1 MEADSPII
9 LIKIGG
15 STLGSEDTS
24 FRDVAALQRRGA
36 RPVIVHGGG
45 PAITSW
51 MAKLGLRAEFVRGL
65 RVTDGPSLE
74 VATAV
79 LAGLINKQLVSELRS
94 AGVNAVGV
102 SGADGGL
109 LRGRI
114 TDPELGFV
122 AGELKVDA
130 SLIERLADAG
140 YVPVISPI
148 AASADGSGQLLNV
161 NADSAAGALAVAV
174 GARSLIFLTDV
185 DGILNADGRLIR
197 RVPSGTGDELLHSGV
212 VKGGM
217 LPKLEACILAAN
229 AGVQSGIINGTQA
242 GALPS
247 WLEGSLP
254 GTAVA

>member
-24 FRDVAALQRRGA
+24 FADAAALQQQGA

-65 RVTDGPSLE
+65 RVTDAPSLE

-109 LRGRI
+109 LRGRV
-114 TDPELGFV
+114 TDPDLGFV
-122 AGELKVDA
+122 AGELEADA
-130 SLIERLADAG
+130 SLVERLTDAG
-140 YVPVISPI
+140 YVPVVAPVAS
-148 AASADGSGQLLNV
+148 SADDAGQLLNV
-161 NADSAAGALAVAV
+161 NADSAAGALAVAL
-174 GARSLIFLTDV
+174 GAQHLVFLTDV

-197 RVPSGTGDELLHSGV
+197 RVPLSTGEELLHSGI

-217 LPKLEACILAAN
+217 LPKLEACILAAR
-229 AGVQSGIINGTQA
+229 AGVQAGIVNGTQA

-247 WLEGSLP
+247 WLAGSLP
-254 GTAVA
+254 GTAVV